1 MTFLLG
7 LKICLGASLADK
19 LFPDSGFDVV
29 LNHLC
34 DFDFGHSFVFP
45 SKFDDLLVT
54 AKLGDLA
61 LQFYAMPNFVDDMA
75 SKHAVRNS
83 FWWSTKAE
91 R

>member
-1 MTFLLG
+1 MKVTNWN
-7 LKICLGASLADK
+7 STNYDK
-19 LFPDSGFDVV
+19 TKR
-29 LNHLC
+29 
-34 DFDFGHSFVFP
+34 FDFGHSFVFP
-45 SKFDDLLVT
+45 SKFDDLLVA

-61 LQFYAMPNFVDDMA
+61 LQVYAMPNFVDDMA